1 MYGQA
6 LRIDRQ
12 VVNYNGEIIFKFLYY
27 KLTKTTETHGGSTLI
42 CVHKFDLAKKL
53 SIQLSM

>member
-42 CVHKFDLAKKL
+42 CVHKG
-53 SIQLSM
+53 QLSNPQS